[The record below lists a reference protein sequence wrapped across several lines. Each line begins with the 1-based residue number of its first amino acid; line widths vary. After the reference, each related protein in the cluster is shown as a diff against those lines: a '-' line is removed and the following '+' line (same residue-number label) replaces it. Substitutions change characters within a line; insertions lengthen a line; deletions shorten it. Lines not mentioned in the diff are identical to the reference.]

1 MVVSCIYITKKTEN
15 GTWHLLI
22 LAFLSFFFPQMSQ
35 NMGCSLLLNINARL
49 NYMFFPH
56 VTGSYGKRAKTSTA

>member
-22 LAFLSFFFPQMSQ
+22 LWHFFLSVFLKCQ

-49 NYMFFPH
+49 NYMFFSR
-56 VTGSYGKRAKTSTA
+56 VTGLYGKRAKTSTA

>member
-22 LAFLSFFFPQMSQ
+22 LWHFFLSVFLK
-35 NMGCSLLLNINARL
+35 CHRIWAA
-49 NYMFFPH
+49 
-56 VTGSYGKRAKTSTA
+56 VSYETLMRG